1 MTQASA
7 KGAGGITRLLI
18 GFSIAWGVFAVLFFL
33 LFGALPAGLE
43 ERSGWYLV
51 AINIIEI
58 IAFAFATV
66 LCFRNTTS
74 SQIIS
79 GRGVWIPLG
88 IGMLAFTIGNVFF
101 ALWGTAFGLD
111 PEASLGDVFY
121 LISYV
126 FLFIGLFQ
134 AVFPRRIDLSIGLKL
149 LIGGIGFSG
158 VALAYLLN
166 YQVAIA
172 AVPPTAAPPAA
183 ILAQAPETP
192 EAAPPV
198 EAPPVES
205 PPAEAP
211 PEAPPAE
218 APADVTPAEA
228 APEAELVGEET
239 SSAPAWAQ
247 AMDNLFT
254 PFVNIFGLM
263 YVIGDCLLVVI
274 AATLL
279 VAFWGGRYSQS
290 WKLIAVAAFFLYIAD
305 MIFAFYVSRDGYIE
319 GGVWEVFWTL
329 SALGF
334 ALGAAVEYEISQ
346 QSRRG
351 SRRRA

>member
-7 KGAGGITRLLI
+7 KGTASTTRLLI
-18 GFSIAWGVFAVLFFL
+18 GFSLGWGVFALLFFL
-33 LFGALPAGLE
+33 LFGALPAGFE
-43 ERSGWYLV
+43 ERSGWYLI

-79 GRGVWIPLG
+79 GRGVWLPLG

-134 AVFPRRIDLSIGLKL
+134 AVFPRRIDLSIGQML
-149 LIGGIGFSG
+149 LIGGIGLAG

-172 AVPPTAAPPAA
+172 AAPSNPSPLAPPLA
-183 ILAQAPETP
+183 IVAQAPADP
-192 EAAPPV
+192 
-198 EAPPVES
+198 
-205 PPAEAP
+205 EAP
-211 PEAPPAE
+211 PEV
-218 APADVTPAEA
+218 VTPTDVVPEV
-228 APEAELVGEET
+228 APEVAPTETELESEDADFEDADIEEDVST
-239 SSAPAWAQ
+239 APAWAQ
-247 AMDNLFT
+247 AMDSLFT
-254 PFVNIFGLM
+254 PLASIFGLM
-263 YVIGDCLLVVI
+263 YVIGDCLLVVV
-274 AATLL
+274 AGTLL
-279 VAFWGGRYSQS
+279 VAFWGGRYSQA
-290 WKLIAVAAFFLYIAD
+290 WKMIAISAFFLYIAD
-305 MIFAFYVSRDGYIE
+305 MIFAFYVSRDAYIE
-319 GGVWEVFWTL
+319 GGVWEVFWTF
-329 SALGF
+329 SALGI